1 MGQLP
6 SQNSMVEEL
15 TMKSKEKKIE
25 HKDSTIYQTN
35 ENCQVFN
42 GPISGCVFA
51 MPGATVNQSPVQQ
64 VTPAMVEDKSEEIED
79 DSEHEEPEDV
89 DGTDIVEKLKPIFF
103 NNEND
108 VRLFLKEISGVKPNS
123 ITDLVNRWVKE
134 KRISDYGSGRKGDL
148 WKILH
153 DAKLYPRTI
162 QNWNRRVH

>member
-1 MGQLP
+1 MA
-6 SQNSMVEEL
+6 EEQ

-64 VTPAMVEDKSEEIED
+64 VSPTMDEDKSEESED
-79 DSEHEEPEDV
+79 DSEHDEPEVESNV
-89 DGTDIVEKLKPIFF
+89 DLVEKLKPLFY

-108 VRLFLKEISGVKPNS
+108 VRLFLKEISGMQPNN
-123 ITDLVNRWVKE
+123 ITDLVNTWVQD
-134 KRISDYGSGRKGDL
+134 KRISDYGSSRKGNL

-162 QNWNRRVH
+162 QNWNRRVQ

>member
-1 MGQLP
+1 
-6 SQNSMVEEL
+6 
-15 TMKSKEKKIE
+15 MKSKEKKIE

-35 ENCQVFN
+35 ENCLVFN

-64 VTPAMVEDKSEEIED
+64 VSPTMDEDKSEESED
-79 DSEHEEPEDV
+79 DSEHDEPEVESNV
-89 DGTDIVEKLKPIFF
+89 DLVEKLKPLFY

-108 VRLFLKEISGVKPNS
+108 VRLFLKEISGMQPNN
-123 ITDLVNRWVKE
+123 ITDLVNTWVQD
-134 KRISDYGSGRKGDL
+134 KRISDYGSSRKGNL

-162 QNWNRRVH
+162 QNWNRRVQ

>member
-1 MGQLP
+1 MA
-6 SQNSMVEEL
+6 EEQ

-64 VTPAMVEDKSEEIED
+64 VSPTMDEDKSEESED
-79 DSEHEEPEDV
+79 DSEHDEPEVESNV
-89 DGTDIVEKLKPIFF
+89 DLVEKLKPLFY

-108 VRLFLKEISGVKPNS
+108 VRLFLKEISGMSPNN
-123 ITDLVNRWVKE
+123 ITDLVNKWVQD
-134 KRISDYGSGRKGDL
+134 KRISDYGSSRKGDL

>member
-1 MGQLP
+1 
-6 SQNSMVEEL
+6 
-15 TMKSKEKKIE
+15 MKSKEKKIE

-64 VTPAMVEDKSEEIED
+64 VSPTMDEDKSEESED
-79 DSEHEEPEDV
+79 DSEHDEPEVESNV
-89 DGTDIVEKLKPIFF
+89 DLVEKLKPLFY

-108 VRLFLKEISGVKPNS
+108 VRLFLKEISGMQPNN
-123 ITDLVNRWVKE
+123 ITDLVNTWVQD
-134 KRISDYGSGRKGDL
+134 KRISDYGSSRKGNL

-162 QNWNRRVH
+162 QNWNRRVQ